1 MLSGILCLMKPCP
14 LCVVFLEFEF
24 MRRKRYIR
32 PMTRKHLNIGGKIQ
46 ARRKA
51 MGLSQEALAQLT
63 GVSRQS
69 VTKWETGQSAPDLD
83 RLVELAD
90 VLGVSLDFL
99 LREPPQASSSSSSS
113 ALSSPPFPK
122 NGVPEGPA
130 SFQEGGPSPVEASP
144 AVAAGSSPFR
154 EEASSVSSC
163 GGACGVVPAAQP
175 SSTQLPGISE
185 ISSRLP
191 EEGRPEKAPMFPS
204 EPPSSS
210 SRPFDQRSDL
220 RPFLR
225 RAAALCGIVLF
236 MIGGLG
242 LLALWA
248 LSEMYPVQLTDWD
261 GSRHTGLWG
270 FLLAH
275 EIRSL
280 FWLASGLLASGGVL
294 VAGAWRAR

>member
-1 MLSGILCLMKPCP
+1 MA
-14 LCVVFLEFEF
+14 
-24 MRRKRYIR
+24 
-32 PMTRKHLNIGGKIQ
+32 RKHLNIGGKIQ

-51 MGLSQEALAQLT
+51 MGLSQEDLAQLT

-83 RLVELAD
+83 RLVEVSD

-99 LREPPQASSSSSSS
+99 LREPQQV
-113 ALSSPPFPK
+113 SSPP
-122 NGVPEGPA
+122 
-130 SFQEGGPSPVEASP
+130 SF
-144 AVAAGSSPFR
+144 AVADSPPFAEDSSPGASGGQVPVAPFGR
-154 EEASSVSSC
+154 ETDGLLGITKRSSAPLS
-163 GGACGVVPAAQP
+163 
-175 SSTQLPGISE
+175 GISE
-185 ISSRLP
+185 RSSGLP
-191 EEGRPEKAPMFPS
+191 ETLPPESASPREPASPLRPARSDDSGFHG
-204 EPPSSS
+204 
-210 SRPFDQRSDL
+210 SDL
-220 RPFLR
+220 RPLLR
-225 RAAALCGIVLF
+225 RAAAICGIVLF

-242 LLALWA
+242 LLALWT

-294 VAGAWRAR
+294 AVGAWRAR

>member
-1 MLSGILCLMKPCP
+1 MA
-14 LCVVFLEFEF
+14 
-24 MRRKRYIR
+24 
-32 PMTRKHLNIGGKIQ
+32 RKHLNIGGKIQ

-51 MGLSQEALAQLT
+51 MGLSQEDLAQLT

-83 RLVELAD
+83 RLVEVSD

-99 LREPPQASSSSSSS
+99 LREPQQV
-113 ALSSPPFPK
+113 SSPPSFAVADSPPFAEDGSPGAS
-122 NGVPEGPA
+122 GVPRGIDSSLNGMAP
-130 SFQEGGPSPVEASP
+130 PVAPFGRETD
-144 AVAAGSSPFR
+144 GLLGITKRSSAPL
-154 EEASSVSSC
+154 S
-163 GGACGVVPAAQP
+163 
-175 SSTQLPGISE
+175 GISE
-185 ISSRLP
+185 RSSGLP
-191 EEGRPEKAPMFPS
+191 ETLSLESASPREPASPLRPARSDDSGFHG
-204 EPPSSS
+204 
-210 SRPFDQRSDL
+210 SDL
-220 RPFLR
+220 RPLLR
-225 RAAALCGIVLF
+225 RAAAICGIVLF

-242 LLALWA
+242 LLALWT

-294 VAGAWRAR
+294 AVGAWRAR

>member
-1 MLSGILCLMKPCP
+1 
-14 LCVVFLEFEF
+14 
-24 MRRKRYIR
+24 
-32 PMTRKHLNIGGKIQ
+32 
-46 ARRKA
+46 
-51 MGLSQEALAQLT
+51 MGLSQEDLAQLT

-83 RLVELAD
+83 RLVEVAD

-99 LREPPQASSSSSSS
+99 LREPQQVCSSSPSLAVADSPSF
-113 ALSSPPFPK
+113 AEDSSPDAS
-122 NGVPEGPA
+122 GVPRGIDSSLNGIA
-130 SFQEGGPSPVEASP
+130 P
-144 AVAAGSSPFR
+144 AVAVERVASRGQVPVAPFGR
-154 EEASSVSSC
+154 EADGLLGITALPSV
-163 GGACGVVPAAQP
+163 
-175 SSTQLPGISE
+175 QLSGISE
-185 ISSRLP
+185 CSSGLP
-191 EEGRPEKAPMFPS
+191 ETLPLESASPYEQMSPACPARSDDFGFHG
-204 EPPSSS
+204 
-210 SRPFDQRSDL
+210 SDL
-220 RPFLR
+220 RPLLR
-225 RAAALCGIVLF
+225 RAAAICGIVLF

-294 VAGAWRAR
+294 AVGAWRAR

>member
-1 MLSGILCLMKPCP
+1 MA
-14 LCVVFLEFEF
+14 
-24 MRRKRYIR
+24 
-32 PMTRKHLNIGGKIQ
+32 RKHLNIGGKIQ

-51 MGLSQEALAQLT
+51 MGLSQEDLAQLT

-83 RLVELAD
+83 RLVEVAD

-99 LREPPQASSSSSSS
+99 LREPQQVCSSSSSPSLAVADS
-113 ALSSPPFPK
+113 PSFAEDSSPDAS
-122 NGVPEGPA
+122 GVPRGIDSSLNGMA
-130 SFQEGGPSPVEASP
+130 P
-144 AVAAGSSPFR
+144 AVAVERVASRGRVPVARFGREADGLLGITKLSSAPL
-154 EEASSVSSC
+154 S
-163 GGACGVVPAAQP
+163 
-175 SSTQLPGISE
+175 GISE
-185 ISSRLP
+185 RSFGLP
-191 EEGRPEKAPMFPS
+191 ETLPLESASPH
-204 EPPSSS
+204 EPTSPLRLARSDDSG
-210 SRPFDQRSDL
+210 FHGSDL
-220 RPFLR
+220 RPLLR
-225 RAAALCGIVLF
+225 RAAAICGIVLF

-248 LSEMYPVQLTDWD
+248 LSQMYPVQLADWD

-294 VAGAWRAR
+294 AVGAWRAR

>member
-1 MLSGILCLMKPCP
+1 MA
-14 LCVVFLEFEF
+14 
-24 MRRKRYIR
+24 
-32 PMTRKHLNIGGKIQ
+32 RKHLNIGGKIQ

-51 MGLSQEALAQLT
+51 MGLSQEDLAQLT

-83 RLVELAD
+83 RLVEVSD

-99 LREPPQASSSSSSS
+99 LREPQQISSSSSSS
-113 ALSSPPFPK
+113 SSPSFAVTDSPPFAGDSSPGAS
-122 NGVPEGPA
+122 GVPQG
-130 SFQEGGPSPVEASP
+130 SDPSLNGIAP
-144 AVAAGSSPFR
+144 AVAVERVASRGQVPVAPFGR
-154 EEASSVSSC
+154 EADGLLGITALPSVRLS
-163 GGACGVVPAAQP
+163 
-175 SSTQLPGISE
+175 GISE
-185 ISSRLP
+185 CSSGLP
-191 EEGRPEKAPMFPS
+191 ETLPLESASPYEQMSPS
-204 EPPSSS
+204 CPARSDD
-210 SRPFDQRSDL
+210 FGFHGSDL
-220 RPFLR
+220 RPLLR
-225 RAAALCGIVLF
+225 RAAAICGIGLF

-242 LLALWA
+242 VLALWA

-294 VAGAWRAR
+294 AVGAWRAR

>member
-1 MLSGILCLMKPCP
+1 MA
-14 LCVVFLEFEF
+14 
-24 MRRKRYIR
+24 
-32 PMTRKHLNIGGKIQ
+32 RKHLNIGGKIQ

-51 MGLSQEALAQLT
+51 MGLSQEDLAQLT

-83 RLVELAD
+83 RLVEVSD

-99 LREPPQASSSSSSS
+99 LREPQQV
-113 ALSSPPFPK
+113 SSPPSFAVADSPPFAEDSSPGAS
-122 NGVPEGPA
+122 GVPRGIDSSLNGMA
-130 SFQEGGPSPVEASP
+130 P
-144 AVAAGSSPFR
+144 AVAVERVASCGQVPVAPFGR
-154 EEASSVSSC
+154 ETDALLGITKRSSVPLS
-163 GGACGVVPAAQP
+163 
-175 SSTQLPGISE
+175 GISE
-185 ISSRLP
+185 RSSGLP
-191 EEGRPEKAPMFPS
+191 ETLSLESASPR
-204 EPPSSS
+204 EPASPLRLARSDDSG
-210 SRPFDQRSDL
+210 FHGSDL
-220 RPFLR
+220 RPLLR
-225 RAAALCGIVLF
+225 RAAAICGIVLF

-242 LLALWA
+242 LLALWT

-294 VAGAWRAR
+294 AVGAWRAR